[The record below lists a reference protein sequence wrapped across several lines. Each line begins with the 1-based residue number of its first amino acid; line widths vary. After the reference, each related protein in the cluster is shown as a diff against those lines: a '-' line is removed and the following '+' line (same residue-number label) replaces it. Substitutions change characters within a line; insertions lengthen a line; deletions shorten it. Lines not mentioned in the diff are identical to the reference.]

1 MAVVFMKKKFES
13 KFIVLD
19 GPDGCGKSTQTAKLA
34 GYIKNAGVEVL
45 TFRDPGS
52 TTIGEKIRAV
62 LLDPENNL
70 MGDRTELL
78 LYMASRAQLWQ
89 EKIYPALQAGNCV
102 LLDRWLSS
110 TCAYQGFAGG
120 IGIGKVLDIA
130 EHSLERVWPDLTII
144 LDVNLATA
152 KARMNREYDRMEQK
166 AAEYHK
172 NVRAGFLELTELR
185 KDIIVV
191 DASDDAEKVHKNVIK
206 VVESKI

>member
-1 MAVVFMKKKFES
+1 MKKKFES

-19 GPDGCGKSTQTAKLA
+19 GPDGCGKSTQTAKLVE
-34 GYIKNAGVEVL
+34 YIKKAGVEVS

-52 TTIGEKIRAV
+52 TTIGEKIRGI

-70 MGDRTELL
+70 MDDRTELL
-78 LYMASRAQLWQ
+78 LYMASRAQLWR
-89 EKIYPALQAGNCV
+89 EKIEPSLAAGNCV
-102 LLDRWLSS
+102 ILDRWVSS

-144 LDVNLATA
+144 LDVDIATA

-172 NVRAGFLELTELR
+172 NVRAGFLKLAELR
-185 KDIIVV
+185 NDIVVV
-191 DASDDAEKVHKNVIK
+191 DASDDAETVHRNVIK